1 MPKKTKTKAK
11 PKRKVMGR
19 PMKYTLNWAI
29 KEVEWMLEYIRGDE
43 GRATLFLSEMCEIR
57 DYSKVRW
64 SEVNR
69 KYSNVEQ
76 GENEPDSLFKR
87 RKARQEHFRDCLD
100 RVETILHNRLM
111 KGGLVKKFDARMTK
125 FVLINHHGYKSEVV
139 RNEDQKLGK
148 DGEAVEQNEPQ
159 TIFIIPSNNRDE

>member
-1 MPKKTKTKAK
+1 MAKSTKKTKS
-11 PKRKVMGR
+11 KRKVMGR

-29 KEVEWMLEYIRGDE
+29 KEVEWMLEYIRGKGE
-43 GRATLFLSEMCEIR
+43 GLAILFLSEMCEIH

-64 SEVNR
+64 SEVIR
-69 KYSNVEQ
+69 KYSKIEQ
-76 GENEPDSLFKR
+76 KENEPDSIFKR

-111 KGGLVKKFDARMTK
+111 KGGLVKKFDAGMTK
-125 FVLINHHGYKSEVV
+125 FVLVNHHGYKSEVV
-139 RNEDQKLGK
+139 KNEDQKLGK
-148 DGEAVEQNEPQ
+148 DGEPVEQNEPQ

>member
-1 MPKKTKTKAK
+1 MAKKTKAK
-11 PKRKVMGR
+11 AKRKVMGR

-29 KEVEWMLEYIRGDE
+29 KEVEWMLEYIRGNE
-43 GRATLFLSEMCEIR
+43 GCAILFLSEMCEIR

-69 KYSNVEQ
+69 KYSKVEQ
-76 GENEPDSLFKR
+76 GEKEPDSLFKR

-111 KGGLVKKFDARMTK
+111 KGGLIKKFDAGMTK
-125 FVLINHHGYKSEVV
+125 FVLVNHHGYKSEVV